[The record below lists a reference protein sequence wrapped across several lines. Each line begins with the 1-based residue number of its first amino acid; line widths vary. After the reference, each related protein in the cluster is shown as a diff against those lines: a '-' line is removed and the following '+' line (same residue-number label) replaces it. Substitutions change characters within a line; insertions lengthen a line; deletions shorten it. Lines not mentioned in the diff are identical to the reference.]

1 MQLNNKTLKGI
12 RAVRGFWVALLAIVF
27 GALFAGLGVYFFVSG
42 QSKHYE
48 QATATILTNN
58 SEVVGEDTLYHV
70 TIKFTD
76 KNGIEH
82 TGIEMQ
88 TYDDSWTVG
97 KQIQIKYNVDD
108 PTDVTTEKSATVLPW
123 IFIGLGS
130 ISAIVGVASVIY
142 TTKMLK
148 RRAKNVNNDK
158 KESSQSSAKE
168 KLTNKKLFF
177 HLTGKMNQ
185 SYAVENMQ
193 GQTVYDC
200 KLVKFSLFG
209 ASTYE
214 FANHQ
219 TGESKQ
225 LKIGKT
231 VSSESDGGL
240 PIVGDMLSSHFKID
254 GTNCWDYVADMGYEV
269 RHLFEGKTV
278 ISYQI
283 EKNGKVVANIYPA
296 DAKDPFNEDSKR
308 FFMMN
313 KGYYRL
319 EIVDAKLSDIVMI
332 AFIVSRTYMVE

>member
-1 MQLNNKTLKGI
+1 M
-12 RAVRGFWVALLAIVF
+12 V
-27 GALFAGLGVYFFVSG
+27 
-42 QSKHYE
+42 
-48 QATATILTNN
+48 
-58 SEVVGEDTLYHV
+58 
-70 TIKFTD
+70 
-76 KNGIEH
+76 
-82 TGIEMQ
+82 
-88 TYDDSWTVG
+88 
-97 KQIQIKYNVDD
+97 
-108 PTDVTTEKSATVLPW
+108 
-123 IFIGLGS
+123 
-130 ISAIVGVASVIY
+130 
-142 TTKMLK
+142 
-148 RRAKNVNNDK
+148 
-158 KESSQSSAKE
+158 
-168 KLTNKKLFF
+168 
-177 HLTGKMNQ
+177 
-185 SYAVENMQ
+185 

-209 ASTYE
+209 ASTYA